1 MRVVRC
7 GQYYAGKHEHISLEC
22 KVRNAP
28 ASFSFTRASKG
39 HKQKRSLRG
48 RLPPLPCSDNIT
60 LLSSLTYIYTLITLK
75 FWPLCRAFFFNKQKN
90 PKTKH
95 WFLLFKFCSILLYCL
110 HHKIYTNDLIICNNI
125 ANILAFSPQCNWII
139 DMLYVLKTEAK
150 PVGVVGGSPW
160 QRAPV
165 WSKLCWR
172 LATDRYENDGCW
184 LIWRIASTFLDDLSA
199 LCTES
204 RTNLSF

>member
-1 MRVVRC
+1 MLW
-7 GQYYAGKHEHISLEC
+7 QYHTSFFTNLHLHTYYIKILTLMQSFFKINKKKPKQNTGFCFLNFAPFFYIVYIIKFIQMTWLFATILPISL
-22 KVRNAP
+22 
-28 ASFSFTRASKG
+28 
-39 HKQKRSLRG
+39 H
-48 RLPPLPCSDNIT
+48 
-60 LLSSLTYIYTLITLK
+60 
-75 FWPLCRAFFFNKQKN
+75 
-90 PKTKH
+90 
-95 WFLLFKFCSILLYCL
+95 
-110 HHKIYTNDLIICNNI
+110 
-125 ANILAFSPQCNWII
+125 FSPQCNWII